1 MIRVA
6 IPNYESDERPDPHWW
21 NNFYDELSHTTAIPF
36 SGNVNEYH
44 ELLTDQAN
52 DILKEYAARGTYIY
66 PVRQSMRLI
75 TDIFEWCSK
84 ELPKWNTI
92 SITFISA
99 NIIWVFNVLFVRLW
113 RASIILSVEGWH

>member
-52 DILKEYAARGTYIY
+52 DILKEYDATFEVIADNY
-66 PVRQSMRLI
+66 
-75 TDIFEWCSK
+75 DIDYAY
-84 ELPKWNTI
+84 LN
-92 SITFISA
+92 
-99 NIIWVFNVLFVRLW
+99 FNDDAKFTWFVLKY
-113 RASIILSVEGWH
+113 S